1 MLFSH
6 YLQGAL
12 VPRSLALVG
21 ASKRPGSLGTHLLDN
36 LLAAGFKGPIHLVN
50 PKYKD
55 IGGRPCLARLTDLSQ
70 APDLVVIV
78 TPAAT
83 VPDLID
89 DCAALGARAALV
101 ISAGFADVGE
111 AGRRLHEE
119 SLARARAH
127 GIRMLGPNCLGLMR
141 PDIGLDATYART
153 PARPGSVALV
163 SQSQAVVAAL
173 LDFAHTAGFGFSSV
187 VSTGAGSDIEFSEL
201 LDFLAV
207 DGATRSIILF
217 VEGVHDAR
225 AFLSSVRAA
234 ASVKPVVVLKAGRH
248 LAGAKSATSHTGA
261 MVGDD
266 AVFDAALRR
275 AGAIRVGAY
284 TEMMTAA
291 EVLAAGRLPRAEP
304 GNRLAIITNGSG
316 PGVLAA
322 DVAVDN
328 EVELARLSAETV
340 AALDAVLP
348 STWDRGNPVDVLRDA
363 DAERFASTLERV
375 LADPGNDG
383 VLLLFSS
390 TIALGARKTAEALLP
405 LAKASDKPVIS
416 SWLGGE
422 DARHGRAVFDGAG
435 MPTTASPERG
445 VEAFS
450 YLSRFVRG
458 RRMRLQVPP
467 PQVAEF
473 DADMADARRIIERAS
488 GAGHAALDERESK
501 ALLAAFGIDT
511 ARTRLAATA
520 EEAAVLAE
528 EIGYPVA
535 LKVAASGLQHKSDIG
550 GVLLSINSSREVAQS
565 FELIR
570 RRCAERAPEAKFQGV
585 LVQQMI
591 VRPNGRELMVGLARD
606 ATFGPVISFGLG
618 GIAVEV
624 LGDSAIAMPPLN
636 RFLAR
641 ELISRTRAAR
651 MLESFRGRPAV
662 DIEALVDVLL
672 KVSNLACELPCIQ
685 ELDIN
690 PLLVDERGAVALD
703 ARVVLGDGPLAPD
716 ATFSHLAIHPYPKA
730 LARTHRLRGDETV
743 LLRPIR
749 PEDAQAERRF
759 ISRLSPETMYN
770 RFHVPLRELTTE
782 RLVRFTQIDYDREM
796 AFVAIDASG
805 DEEEIRGVAR
815 YTRMPDG
822 LSCEFGIVIEDAW
835 QGRGLGHALM
845 TALEETARSRGL
857 TEIIGYV
864 LKDNDGMGRLM
875 RGRGYLATSAP
886 EDEGVRRYIKRLI
899 GGGGAGAVRSQRGYA
914 YARA

>member
-1 MLFSH
+1 MLYSH
-6 YLQGAL
+6 YLQAAL

-21 ASKRPGSLGTHLLDN
+21 ASQRPGTLGAHVLRN
-36 LLAAGFKGPIHLVN
+36 LVAAGFKGPIHLVN
-50 PKYKD
+50 PKYKELA
-55 IGGRPCLARLTDLSQ
+55 GRPCHAKLTELPQ

-78 TPAAT
+78 TPAST
-83 VPDLID
+83 VPALID
-89 DCAALGARAALV
+89 DCAALGARAVLV
-101 ISAGFADVGE
+101 ISAGFADD
-111 AGRRLHEE
+111 AGRRLHEQA
-119 SLARARAH
+119 LARARAH

-141 PDIGLDATYART
+141 PDIGLDVTYART

-163 SQSQAVVAAL
+163 SQSQAVVSAL
-173 LDFAHTAGFGFSSV
+173 LDFAYTAGFGFSSV

-207 DGATRSIILF
+207 DGATRSIVLF

-234 ASVKPVVVLKAGRH
+234 AGIKPVVVLKVGRH
-248 LAGAKSATSHTGA
+248 LAGTRAAMSHTGA

-275 AGAIRVGAY
+275 AGAIRVGAF

-291 EVLAAGRLPRAEP
+291 EVLAAGRLPRPDP

-316 PGVLAA
+316 PGGLAA
-322 DVAVDN
+322 DVVGEN
-328 EVELARLSAETV
+328 EVALAQLSPETL

-348 STWDRGNPVDVLRDA
+348 ANWDRGNPVDVLRDA
-363 DAERFASTLERV
+363 TAERFAQTLERV

-390 TIALGARKTAEALLP
+390 TIALGAEETANALLP
-405 LAKASDKPVIS
+405 IARASDKPVIS
-416 SWLGGE
+416 AWLGGA
-422 DARHGRAVFDGAG
+422 DARHGRAIFDGAG
-435 MPTTASPERG
+435 QPTTASPERG

-458 RRMRLQVPP
+458 RRMRLQVPA
-467 PQVAEF
+467 PQVADT
-473 DADMADARRIIERAS
+473 DADTAEARHIIERAS

-501 ALLAAFGIDT
+501 ALLAAFGIAT
-511 ARTRLAATA
+511 ARTRLAVTV
-520 EEAAVLAE
+520 EEAVALAD

-535 LKVAASGLQHKSDIG
+535 LKVAAGGLRNKSDIG
-550 GVLLSINSSREVAQS
+550 GVLLSINSSREVAQG

-570 RRCAERAPEAKFQGV
+570 HRCGERAPQAKFLGV

-606 ATFGPVISFGLG
+606 ATFGPVLSFGMG

-624 LGDSAIAMPPLN
+624 LGDSALALPPLN
-636 RFLAR
+636 RYLAT

-651 MLESFRGRPAV
+651 MLENFRGKPAV
-662 DIEALVDVLL
+662 DLDALVDVLL
-672 KVSNLACELPCIQ
+672 KVSNLACELPCIR

-690 PLLVDERGAVALD
+690 PLLVDENGAVALD

-716 ATFSHLAIHPYPKA
+716 ATYSHLAIHPYPKA

-749 PEDAQAERRF
+749 PEDAEAERRF
-759 ISRLSPETMYN
+759 ISRLSPQTMYN

-805 DEEEIRGVAR
+805 EEEEIRGVAR

-822 LSCEFGIVIEDAW
+822 TSCEFGIVTEDAW

-864 LKDNDGMGRLM
+864 LKENDDMGKLM
-875 RGRGYLATSAP
+875 RGRGYIATHAP
-886 EDEGVRRYIKRLI
+886 DDEGVRRYIKQLV
-899 GGGGAGAVRSQRGYA
+899 GGAGRAQRVAA
-914 YARA
+914 YTRG